1 MKSEH
6 LQTIIDESI
15 RLYTG
20 DFRVLESAIGALHI
34 GLKIGW
40 RPLRLIHSHRT
51 FVRYQDILG
60 IDFQDVLPEVGLL
73 ADKSVAWRVA
83 KCAENFW
90 DLARGHL
97 PNRNMSV

>member
-6 LQTIIDESI
+6 LQTIIDDAI

-20 DFRVLESAIGALHI
+20 DFRVLESAVGSLHI

-60 IDFQDVLPEVGLL
+60 VDFQEVLPEVGPL
-73 ADKSVAWRVA
+73 ADKSVAWRAA
-83 KCAENFW
+83 KYAENFW
-90 DLARGHL
+90 DLVRGHL
-97 PNRNMSV
+97 PNRHISV